1 MPLHPKSF
9 VLTALS
15 ALVLAACAPSRSS
28 TPAPTPTPVP
38 TLPETLTTPTPEP
51 TPSAAPVIAEA
62 PRNWQLLDPA
72 ADRVPGISAER
83 AERELLAGKQPRRTV
98 IVAVLDGGV
107 DTAHADLKANL
118 WANPKE
124 RPGNGKDDDGN
135 GYVDDV
141 RGWNFIGGRDGRNV
155 EYDTYEL
162 TREYV
167 RCTGGAQGASQKA
180 PSGGSSGGSSAA
192 SSGGAAGRKAD
203 SLPAGERE
211 RCERVTQDFEK
222 KRAEATQLAQ
232 QVRMVEGALGRVKQ
246 VLGQALGTDS
256 LTPER
261 VMALQPTGP
270 EVQQA
275 RQVYL
280 QLAANGITPAAVAQA
295 KEQTAS
301 QLEYGLNASYNPR
314 PIVGDDYANM
324 TQRRYGNADVMGP
337 DAEHGTHVAG
347 IIAAVRGNNVGVDGV
362 APAVRIMGV
371 RTVPN
376 GDERDKDVANAIRY
390 AVDNGAQIIN
400 MSFGKAYSPGKAVV
414 DEAVKYADSR
424 GVLMVHAAGNDGE
437 NVDSAPSFPIAP
449 YKQGGRAQNWIE
461 VGASSWKGG
470 DSLVASFSNYGR
482 GNVDVFAPGVDVLS
496 TVPGGKYERNS
507 GTSMAAPVVTGVA
520 ALLMAYYPALTAADV
535 KRIILASVTSL
546 GEQQVLRPG
555 ANGEKV
561 PFSSLSATGG
571 IVNVYNAVRM
581 AEEGSGTKP

>member
-1 MPLHPKSF
+1 MPFHSKSF
-9 VLTALS
+9 VVTALS
-15 ALVLAACAPSRSS
+15 ALALAACAPGRSS

-51 TPSAAPVIAEA
+51 TPPSAAPVIAEA
-62 PRNWQLLDPA
+62 PRNWQLLDPT

-83 AERELLAGKQPRRTV
+83 AERELLAGRQPRRTV
-98 IVAVLDGGV
+98 VVAVLDGGV
-107 DTAHADLKANL
+107 DTAHADLRANL
-118 WANPKE
+118 WTNAKE

-155 EYDTYEL
+155 EHDTYEL

-167 RCTGGAQGASQKA
+167 RCTNGAQSAS
-180 PSGGSSGGSSAA
+180 
-192 SSGGAAGRKAD
+192 
-203 SLPAGERE
+203 E
-211 RCERVTQDFEK
+211 RCGRVKQDFEK

-280 QLAANGITPAAVAQA
+280 QLAASGITPDAVAEA
-295 KEQTAS
+295 KEQTTS
-301 QLEYGLNASYNPR
+301 QLEYGLNPSYDPR
-314 PIVGDDYANM
+314 AIVGDDYANV

-347 IIAAVRGNNVGVDGV
+347 IIGAVRGNNVGVDGV

-390 AVDNGAQIIN
+390 AVDNGAHIIN

-449 YKQGGRAQNWIE
+449 YQGGGRAQNWIE
-461 VGASSWKGG
+461 VGASSWRGG

-482 GNVDVFAPGVDVLS
+482 GNVDLFAPGVDVLS
-496 TVPGGKYERNS
+496 TAPGGKYERNS

-520 ALLMAYYPALTAADV
+520 ALLMAYYPTLTAADV
-535 KRIILASVTSL
+535 KRIILASVTPI
-546 GEQQVLRPG
+546 GEQQVVRPG
-555 ANGEKV
+555 ASGEKV
-561 PFSSLSATGG
+561 PFASLSATGG

-581 AEEGSGTKP
+581 AEEASGSTRP